1 MGALT
6 YDAGAL
12 MSQNQPKEITEQ
24 KKMIAMNNS
33 GCASPG
39 SFTIF
44 SLKVWPFFFFFFL
57 WPYVRHM
64 EVPGLRIISEL
75 HLRPTPHLAAMP
87 DC

>member
-44 SLKVWPFFFFFFL
+44 SLKVWPFLFFFL
-57 WPYVRHM
+57 FMAICEAYGGSWTKDH
-64 EVPGLRIISEL
+64 I
-75 HLRPTPHLAAMP
+75 
-87 DC
+87 